1 MKRVDVLREDGPT
14 VPYRDRCAA
23 DHQDPRAGIGVG
35 EPFDESIDRGDE
47 GVAVEE
53 HRTNYTLASSAASR
67 RMP

>member
-35 EPFDESIDRGDE
+35 EQ